1 MDRVASGGD
10 DIADEA
16 AVNEFGEQGVVD
28 RLITLILYYTTL
40 AMILNVAQTEALGP
54 WATA

>member
-1 MDRVASGGD
+1 
-10 DIADEA
+10 
-16 AVNEFGEQGVVD
+16 VD
-28 RLITLILYYTTL
+28 LITLIGYYTTL